1 MTALA
6 RTLPFALLL
15 ACAPPNAAQPYPSA
29 EPPEG
34 EAAPAEHEP
43 ESPLAIAFMGRSVDL
58 EPFLGAFPFREF
70 MPALAHDRL
79 FFVARGERYELRM
92 AALSGSGGLL
102 DLPAAEPVVTAD
114 WSQRSLWSLH
124 LRTPTELWL
133 HADARND
140 EQMNLWRVEL
150 DKPLLQRELVQ
161 VTFADY
167 VYDYGFSK
175 DEQRI
180 AYLAR
185 SGQQAPYRT
194 CLRVLDA
201 TQLGA
206 ATAEREVVCDE
217 PGLTFTWGT
226 PRFSSDGS
234 KVYFNAQLDG
244 DRRRVQIVEAD
255 LAAKTPKVRPITDL
269 AQPRSEARMLDGWVG
284 DQLLYTADEQEFADV
299 YAWSSKTRKTK
310 RIYQGH
316 ETLLGAQLLDQG
328 VLVAHG
334 TPAGSTL
341 ELVDSK
347 QGGVLGSASVAGRIA
362 LLEGRGDRVL
372 WTQESPSLVF
382 ELSQA
387 RFVAGAE
394 APELQNE
401 RLVALAPALEQ
412 QLVRCNVE
420 RVTIPGAGG
429 LSLHAYLLRP
439 REPLADAPIAM
450 VRSFYGGEN
459 EWNEYDH
466 ILCAAG
472 ITVVSP
478 AVRGS
483 DGFGRGFAALND
495 RDLGGREI
503 VDLFEAGRFIAAQL
517 GIPAARVGV
526 YGRSHGGY
534 ATMRAL
540 TWPHDDPHFFPF
552 GFGLAEAGFS
562 DIVAF
567 YEATN
572 IPDWVILEAGDPK
585 VPSDLARM
593 KERSPI
599 HAVERLD
606 VPLFLLHGEN
616 DWRVPV
622 AGSRAFASEA
632 ERLGKPVT
640 YLEVAGQGHQV
651 EGDARI
657 VETWQARFDF
667 IAGAVGAGSK
677 SK

>member
-1 MTALA
+1 
-6 RTLPFALLL
+6 
-15 ACAPPNAAQPYPSA
+15 
-29 EPPEG
+29 
-34 EAAPAEHEP
+34 
-43 ESPLAIAFMGRSVDL
+43 
-58 EPFLGAFPFREF
+58 
-70 MPALAHDRL
+70 
-79 FFVARGERYELRM
+79 
-92 AALSGSGGLL
+92 L

-167 VYDYGFSK
+167 VYDYGFST

-201 TQLGA
+201 TKLGDA
-206 ATAEREVVCDE
+206 AAEREVVCDE

-226 PRFSSDGS
+226 PRFSSDGR
-234 KVYFNAQLDG
+234 KVYFNALLDG

-255 LAAKTPKVRPITDL
+255 LGAKTPKVRPITDL

-387 RFVAGAE
+387 RFIAGAE

-540 TWPHDDPHFFPF
+540 TWPHDDPQFFPF

-567 YEATN
+567 HAATN
-572 IPDWVILEAGDPK
+572 IPDWVILEAGDPS
-585 VPSDLARM
+585 VPSDLERM
-593 KERSPI
+593 TERSPI

-622 AGSRAFASEA
+622 AGSRAFAGEA

-640 YLEVAGQGHQV
+640 YLEVAGQGHKV

-667 IAGAVGAGSK
+667 IARAVGAKPPS
-677 SK
+677 

>member
-1 MTALA
+1 M
-6 RTLPFALLL
+6 
-15 ACAPPNAAQPYPSA
+15 
-29 EPPEG
+29 
-34 EAAPAEHEP
+34 
-43 ESPLAIAFMGRSVDL
+43 
-58 EPFLGAFPFREF
+58 
-70 MPALAHDRL
+70 
-79 FFVARGERYELRM
+79 
-92 AALSGSGGLL
+92 
-102 DLPAAEPVVTAD
+102 
-114 WSQRSLWSLH
+114 
-124 LRTPTELWL
+124 
-133 HADARND
+133 
-140 EQMNLWRVEL
+140 
-150 DKPLLQRELVQ
+150 
-161 VTFADY
+161 
-167 VYDYGFSK
+167 
-175 DEQRI
+175 
-180 AYLAR
+180 
-185 SGQQAPYRT
+185 
-194 CLRVLDA
+194 
-201 TQLGA
+201 
-206 ATAEREVVCDE
+206 
-217 PGLTFTWGT
+217 
-226 PRFSSDGS
+226 
-234 KVYFNAQLDG
+234 
-244 DRRRVQIVEAD
+244 
-255 LAAKTPKVRPITDL
+255 
-269 AQPRSEARMLDGWVG
+269 
-284 DQLLYTADEQEFADV
+284 
-299 YAWSSKTRKTK
+299 
-310 RIYQGH
+310 
-316 ETLLGAQLLDQG
+316 LGAQLLDQG

-334 TPAGSTL
+334 TPAGSTIDL
-341 ELVDSK
+341 IDFREKPAGSSPRSE
-347 QGGVLGSASVAGRIA
+347 GAANAGILGSASVAGRVA
-362 LLEGRGDRVL
+362 LLEGRGERVI
-372 WTQESPSLVF
+372 WTQQSPSLVF

-387 RFVAGAE
+387 RFVAGQAG
-394 APELQNE
+394 PQDPDLQNE

-412 QLVRCNVE
+412 QLVRCEVE

-503 VDLFEAGRFIAAQL
+503 VDLFEAARFIAAQL

-540 TWPHDDPHFFPF
+540 TWPHDDPQFFPF

-567 YEATN
+567 HAATN
-572 IPDWVILEAGDPK
+572 IPDWVILEAGDPA
-585 VPSDLARM
+585 VPSDLERM
-593 KERSPI
+593 NERSPI

-640 YLEVAGQGHQV
+640 YLEVAGQGHRV

-667 IAGAVGAGSK
+667 IAQAVGSEQ
-677 SK
+677 SR